1 MDEEIINRK
10 NPSELLGVTSD
21 CLCCS
26 PLKSEMKSFIWKLLQ
41 DGDFENQSQFN
52 QQTPSQLDYLLV
64 ETSGVTD
71 PHSIVTMLEEK
82 FGQMTRARLD
92 CVVAVVDADYLL
104 GFISSN
110 QTSSI
115 PLSYISQV
123 SKADVIIMNKM
134 DLIEEGEE
142 LVREWIVQMNPRAF
156 VSTSVFGRVPLHQIL
171 DLEEMEDES
180 GEHCISHDVLHSFDI
195 FIDPR
200 INFFCL

>member
-1 MDEEIINRK
+1 
-10 NPSELLGVTSD
+10 
-21 CLCCS
+21 
-26 PLKSEMKSFIWKLLQ
+26 MKSFIWKLLQ

-134 DLIEEGEE
+134 DLIEEEGKSE

-180 GEHCISHDVLHSFDI
+180 GEHCISHDVLLHY
-195 FIDPR
+195 
-200 INFFCL
+200 FF